1 MSNPQ
6 KQKDRERRKKL
17 KHRKPTTSEMPIPT
31 TKVFKDKRR
40 KSRQQEKINLKKE
53 QKTLDSY

>member
-1 MSNPQ
+1 MSIPQ
-6 KQKDRERRKKL
+6 KQKDRERRKKRT
-17 KHRKPTTSEMPIPT
+17 HRKPTMSEMPIPT

-40 KSRQQEKINLKKE
+40 KSRQEDKINLKKE